1 MFHTDPTMRP
11 KINEVITHLENIA
24 RKNSVKFL
32 DNLVFLK
39 KTEAIL
45 HSGAFTNS
53 QASNK

>member
-1 MFHTDPTMRP
+1 MFNTDPTMRP
-11 KINEVITHLENIA
+11 KINEVVTHLENMA